1 MTNTF
6 SILVVDD
13 EPDNFDV
20 IETLLSEQNYQLHY
34 AANGKNAI
42 ASLEAFL
49 PDLILM
55 DVMMPEMDGLEV
67 CKRIKANPE
76 WQIIP
81 IIMVTALSSKS
92 DLANCLNAGADDFV
106 SKPIN
111 SVEMRARVHSML
123 RIKQQYDNIQTLSQ
137 IQSNTI
143 NILESTLNELR
154 GTLSSR
160 MSHELN
166 TPLNGIVGTISLLKE
181 DIENMD
187 IHEIREM
194 LGWVDDSAKR
204 LENLTK
210 KFLLYLELESSPSR
224 QQSFKTAHTKF
235 SRVVVESMLKSYV
248 HKLKRGDEDLIFDL
262 EEAMIALSDRYLLTI
277 LHELVDN
284 AVKFSASG
292 TIIKIN
298 SQVVGNMFNLSVH
311 DLGRGM
317 TKEQVDRID
326 AFVQFERKTYEQ
338 QGIGLGLRIV
348 KKIIELAGGIF
359 SISSIYQQH
368 TTVNISLPL
377 RSQFQ
382 LD

>member
-34 AANGKNAI
+34 AANGKSAI
-42 ASLEAFL
+42 ASLEAFQ

-55 DVMMPEMDGLEV
+55 DVMMPEMDGIEV
-67 CKRIKANPE
+67 CRRIKANPE
-76 WQIIP
+76 WQIVP

-92 DLANCLNAGADDFV
+92 DLANCLNAGADDFI

-123 RIKQQYDNIQTLSQ
+123 RIKQQYDNIQALSE

-166 TPLNGIVGTISLLKE
+166 TPLNGIMGTISLLKE

-187 IHEIREM
+187 ILEIREM
-194 LGWVDDSAKR
+194 LGWVDDSAQR
-204 LENLTK
+204 LESLTK
-210 KFLLYLELESSPSR
+210 KFLLYLELESSLSR
-224 QQSFKTAHTKF
+224 QQSFKTAQTKF
-235 SRVVVESMLKSYV
+235 SSDTVTSTLKAYV
-248 HKLKRGDEDLIFDL
+248 YKLKRSKDDLVFVLED
-262 EEAMIALSDRYLLTI
+262 AVIAISDRYLLTI

-284 AVKFSASG
+284 AVKFSALG

-298 SQVVGNMFNLSVH
+298 SQVVDNMFNLSVH

-348 KKIIELAGGIF
+348 KKIVELAGGVFAIN
-359 SISSIYQQH
+359 SIYQQQ

-377 RSQFQ
+377 RS
-382 LD
+382 

>member
-42 ASLEAFL
+42 ASLDAFK

-55 DVMMPEMDGLEV
+55 DVMMPEMDGIEV
-67 CKRIKANPE
+67 CRRIKANPE
-76 WQIIP
+76 WQIVP
-81 IIMVTALSSKS
+81 IIMVTALNSKS
-92 DLANCLNAGADDFV
+92 DLANCLNAGADDFI

-123 RIKQQYDNIQTLSQ
+123 RIKQQYDNIQALSQ

-166 TPLNGIVGTISLLKE
+166 TPLNGIMGTISLLQE

-187 IHEIREM
+187 INEIREM
-194 LGWVDDSAKR
+194 LGWVDDSAQR

-210 KFLLYLELESSPSR
+210 KFLLYLELETSPSR

-235 SRVVVESMLKSYV
+235 SSTVVASTLRSYV
-248 HKLKRGDEDLIFDL
+248 HKLKRSDNDLIFEL
-262 EEAMIALSDRYLLTI
+262 EDAEIALSDRYLLTI

-284 AVKFSASG
+284 AVKFSSSG
-292 TIIKIN
+292 TRITIN
-298 SQVVGNMFNLSVH
+298 SQVVDNMFNLSVH

-348 KKIIELAGGIF
+348 KKIVELAGGIF
-359 SISSIYQQH
+359 AINSIYQQQ

-377 RSQFQ
+377 RS
-382 LD
+382 

>member
-34 AANGKNAI
+34 AANGKSAI
-42 ASLEAFL
+42 ASLEAFQ

-55 DVMMPEMDGLEV
+55 DVMMPEMDGIEV
-67 CKRIKANPE
+67 CRRIKANPE
-76 WQIIP
+76 WQIVP
-81 IIMVTALSSKS
+81 IIMVTALNSKS
-92 DLANCLNAGADDFV
+92 DLANCLNAGADDFI

-123 RIKQQYDNIQTLSQ
+123 RIKQQYDNIQALSQ

-166 TPLNGIVGTISLLKE
+166 TPLNGIMGTISLLQE

-187 IHEIREM
+187 INEIREM
-194 LGWVDDSAKR
+194 LGWVDDSAQR

-210 KFLLYLELESSPSR
+210 KFLLYLELETSPSR

-235 SRVVVESMLKSYV
+235 SSTVVASTLRSYV
-248 HKLKRGDEDLIFDL
+248 HKLKRSDNDLIFEL
-262 EEAMIALSDRYLLTI
+262 EDAEIALSDRYLLTI

-284 AVKFSASG
+284 AVKFSSSG
-292 TIIKIN
+292 TSITIN
-298 SQVVGNMFNLSVH
+298 SQVVDNMFNLSVH

-317 TKEQVDRID
+317 TKEQVARID

-348 KKIIELAGGIF
+348 KKIVELAGGIF
-359 SISSIYQQH
+359 AINSIYQQQ

-377 RSQFQ
+377 RS
-382 LD
+382 

>member
-34 AANGKNAI
+34 AANGKSAI
-42 ASLEAFL
+42 ASLEAFQ

-55 DVMMPEMDGLEV
+55 DVMMPEMDGIEV
-67 CKRIKANPE
+67 CRRIKANPE
-76 WQIIP
+76 WQIVP
-81 IIMVTALSSKS
+81 IIMVTALNSKS
-92 DLANCLNAGADDFV
+92 DLANCLNAGADDFI

-123 RIKQQYDNIQTLSQ
+123 RIKQQYDNIQALSQ

-166 TPLNGIVGTISLLKE
+166 TPLNGIMGTISLLQE

-187 IHEIREM
+187 INEIREM
-194 LGWVDDSAKR
+194 LGWVDDSAQR

-210 KFLLYLELESSPSR
+210 KFLLYLELETSPSR

-235 SRVVVESMLKSYV
+235 SSTVVASTLRSYV
-248 HKLKRGDEDLIFDL
+248 HKLKRSDNDLIFEL
-262 EEAMIALSDRYLLTI
+262 EDAEIALSDRYLLTI

-284 AVKFSASG
+284 AVKFSSSG
-292 TIIKIN
+292 TSITIN
-298 SQVVGNMFNLSVH
+298 SQVVDNMFNLSVH

-317 TKEQVDRID
+317 TKEQVARID

-348 KKIIELAGGIF
+348 KKIVELAGGIF
-359 SISSIYQQH
+359 AINIIYQQQ

-377 RSQFQ
+377 RS
-382 LD
+382 